1 MKIEILEGELKW
13 AEMKQREFKE
23 DEKYA
28 KVTWIK
34 P

>member
-1 MKIEILEGELKW
+1 MKIEILEGELKRT
-13 AEMKQREFKE
+13 EIKQREFK

-34 P
+34 PQ